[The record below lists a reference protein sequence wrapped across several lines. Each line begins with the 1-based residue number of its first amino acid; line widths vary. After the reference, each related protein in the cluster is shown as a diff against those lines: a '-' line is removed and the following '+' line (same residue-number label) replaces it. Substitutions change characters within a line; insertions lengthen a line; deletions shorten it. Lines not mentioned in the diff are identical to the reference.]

1 MKNTTIENR
10 SELLFLY
17 DVKYANPNG
26 DPMDVNR
33 PRMDEDSMKCLVTD
47 VRLKRTIRDYIDTS
61 LNHEQ
66 RNGNEIFIKE
76 IIKEDGNTASVKDRI
91 RKISKD
97 ANTKNLKE
105 IKEFILKTFI
115 DTRLFGA
122 TYPVELAAE
131 KKKKKDEETEEIE
144 ESEADSAEPKKKEK
158 EGKDSITLTGP
169 VQFNIGSSLH
179 KVKEVPFNLSLV
191 MASGEGKKTG
201 SLAEGGKKT
210 IKYGLI
216 GFHGVI
222 NEVASKLT
230 QLSQEDVELLLKG
243 MWIGTKELLTTSKKG
258 HMPRLLIKVNY
269 QPGFFIGD
277 LLELIKPD
285 NKNNSKGEQIEDE
298 QIESVSDFILNTKT
312 LNEVL
317 KKHKDKIISIQVKKD
332 DRLELSEPI
341 FNSSELII
349 E

>member
-1 MKNTTIENR
+1 MKKTIDNR

-47 VRLKRTIRDYIDTS
+47 VRLKRTIRDYLDNS
-61 LNHEQ
+61 LNDVLKK
-66 RNGNEIFIKE
+66 GNEIFIKE
-76 IIKEDGNTASVKDRI
+76 VIKEDGNTSSVKDRI
-91 RKISKD
+91 REVAKRADTNKLD
-97 ANTKNLKE
+97 E
-105 IKEFILKTFI
+105 IKKFLLHNFI

-122 TYPVELAAE
+122 TYPVELSAE
-131 KKKKKDEETEEIE
+131 KKKKKVEDVEGEEDGSTETKKVK
-144 ESEADSAEPKKKEK
+144 EA
-158 EGKDSITLTGP
+158 KDSITLTGP

-179 KVKEVPFNLSLV
+179 KVKEVPFNLSFV
-191 MASGEGKKTG
+191 MASGENKKTG
-201 SLAEGGKKT
+201 SWAEGGKKT

-222 NEVASKLT
+222 NEVAARHT
-230 QLSQEDVELLLKG
+230 DLSEQDVELLLKG
-243 MWIGTKELLTTSKKG
+243 MWNGTKELLTTSKKG

-269 QPGFFIGD
+269 NPGFFIGD
-277 LLELIKPD
+277 LLELIKID
-285 NKNNSKGEQIEDE
+285 NKKNTKDEQIEDE
-298 QIESVSDFILNTKT
+298 QIESVSDYILNTKN
-312 LNEVL
+312 LNAVL

-341 FNSSELII
+341 FNSSELNI

>member
-1 MKNTTIENR
+1 MNNTTIENR

-61 LNHEQ
+61 LNSEQ
-66 RNGNEIFIKE
+66 KKGNEIFIKE

-91 RKISKD
+91 REVSKN
-97 ANTKNLKE
+97 AKTKNLKE
-105 IKEFILKTFI
+105 IKKFILDNFI

-122 TYPVELAAE
+122 TYPVELSKE
-131 KKKKKDEETEEIE
+131 KIKKEEETEEIE
-144 ESEADSAEPKKKEK
+144 DDNAEPKKKEK
-158 EGKDSITLTGP
+158 EAKDSITLTGP

-243 MWIGTKELLTTSKKG
+243 MWVGTKELLTTSKKG

-277 LLELIKPD
+277 LLELINIV

-298 QIESVSDFILNTKT
+298 QIESVSDYILNTKA

-317 KKHKDKIISIQVKKD
+317 KKHKGKIISIQVKKD

-349 E
+349 D

>member
-1 MKNTTIENR
+1 MNNTTIENR

-47 VRLKRTIRDYIDTS
+47 VRLKRTIRDYINTS
-61 LNHEQ
+61 LNEEQ
-66 RNGNEIFIKE
+66 KKENEIFIKE

-91 RKISKD
+91 KEVAKRAKTNRLD
-97 ANTKNLKE
+97 E
-105 IKEFILKTFI
+105 IKTFIINNFI

-122 TYPVELAAE
+122 TYPVELGAD
-131 KKKKKDEETEEIE
+131 KKKKKSEETEEIE
-144 ESEADSAEPKKKEK
+144 DDSAEPKKKEK

-222 NEVASKLT
+222 NEVAAKHT
-230 QLSQEDVELLLKG
+230 NLSEQDVELLLKG
-243 MWIGTKELLTTSKKG
+243 MWNGTKELLTTSKKG

-269 QPGFFIGD
+269 SSGFFIGD

-285 NKNNSKGEQIEDE
+285 NKYNTKGEQIEDE
-298 QIESVSDFILNTKT
+298 QIESVSDYILNTKT

-317 KKHKDKIISIQVKKD
+317 KKHKDKISSIQVKKD

>member
-1 MKNTTIENR
+1 MNNATIENR

-61 LNHEQ
+61 LNGEQ
-66 RNGNEIFIKE
+66 KKGNEIFIKE
-76 IIKEDGNTASVKDRI
+76 IIKEDGNTSSVKDRI
-91 RKISKD
+91 RTVSKD
-97 ANTKNLKE
+97 ANTKNLE
-105 IKEFILKTFI
+105 GIKKFILSNFI

-122 TYPVELAAE
+122 TYPVELSKE
-131 KKKKKDEETEEIE
+131 KKKKPEETEETE
-144 ESEADSAEPKKKEK
+144 DDSAEPKKKEK

-222 NEVASKLT
+222 NEVAAKLT
-230 QLSQEDVELLLKG
+230 NLSDLDVELLLKG
-243 MWIGTKELLTTSKKG
+243 MWNGTKELLTTSKKG
-258 HMPRLLIKVNY
+258 HMPRMLIKVNY
-269 QPGFFIGD
+269 KPGFFIGD
-277 LLELIKPD
+277 LLELIKTE
-285 NKNNSKGEQIEDE
+285 NKNNTKGEQIEDE
-298 QIESVSDFILNTKT
+298 QIESVSDFILNTKA

-317 KKHKDKIISIQVKKD
+317 KKHHDKIISIQVKKD

-341 FNSSELII
+341 FNSSQLII
-349 E
+349 D